1 MSEIGLGFPGVFQQW
16 IAFPCGQVPVI
27 FAVAMVSYDLINFIL
42 FFGINHVRR
51 RSGEVRSM
59 CVGFLI
65 RGKEGGMEDIMDFPC
80 GR

>member
-1 MSEIGLGFPGVFQQW
+1 MSEIGLGFPGVFQRW
-16 IAFPCGQVPVI
+16 IAFPCSQVPAV
-27 FAVAMVSYDLINFIL
+27 FAIAMVSYDPINFVL

-51 RSGEVRSM
+51 GLGEVGSM
-59 CVGFLI
+59 CVSFSI